1 MSLNF
6 SFLFLVAI
14 AEAFK
19 IEWAGVVLSN
29 LKIEKKR
36 NVLRVQKYVVQ
47 LPVQLHCVDVI
58 KNELRQQKMRR

>member
-1 MSLNF
+1 MGGRS
-6 SFLFLVAI
+6 SFEF
-14 AEAFK
+14 E
-19 IEWAGVVLSN
+19 N
-29 LKIEKKR
+29 RKKR